1 MMPDNFKAYLEN
13 NWGLTSTEVEQLTD
27 CIKTKSV
34 QKDEFLLRQ
43 GEVCKMTFFVE
54 QGLLRFYALNEN
66 GKSDILQFAPEN
78 WLVSDRG
85 SVYFNE
91 PSHYFIDAVENSTVV
106 LIDSDFID
114 RISEVSPL
122 FRKYN
127 ERLLHNHIRHLNKR
141 VSLLLGASAK
151 TRYLDFIKL
160 HPEVLLRVP
169 QWMVASYLGITPES
183 LSRVRR
189 DLATKNF
196 GKK

>member
-13 NWGLTSTEVEQLTD
+13 NWGLTSIEVEQLTD

>member
-1 MMPDNFKAYLEN
+1 MPDNFKAYLKN
-13 NWGLTSTEVEQLTD
+13 SWGLTHEEVNKLNEFV
-27 CIKTKSV
+27 KTRTV
-34 QKDEFLLRQ
+34 QKDEYLLRH

-106 LIDSDFID
+106 LIDSHFID
-114 RISEVSPL
+114 RISEISPS

-141 VSLLLGASAK
+141 VGLLLGASAK
-151 TRYLDFIKL
+151 TRYLDFVKL
-160 HPEVLLRVP
+160 HPDVLLRVP

-196 GKK
+196 EK

>member
-1 MMPDNFKAYLEN
+1 MPENFKAYLKN
-13 NWGLTSTEVEQLTD
+13 SWGLTQEEVDRLKNF
-27 CIKTKSV
+27 IKTKPV
-34 QKDEFLLRQ
+34 RKDEYLLRQ
-43 GEVCKMTFFVE
+43 GEICKMTFFVE

-91 PSHYFIDAVENSTVV
+91 PSHYFIDAVENSTVI
-106 LIDSDFID
+106 LIDTQFID
-114 RISEVSPL
+114 RISEISPS

-151 TRYLDFIKL
+151 TRYLDFVKL
-160 HPEVLLRVP
+160 HPDVLLRVP

-189 DLATKNF
+189 DLASKNF
-196 GKK
+196 GVK

>member
-1 MMPDNFKAYLEN
+1 MPDNFKAYLKN
-13 NWGLTSTEVEQLTD
+13 NWGLTSTEVEQLTE
-27 CIKTKSV
+27 CIKTQSV

-189 DLATKNF
+189 DLATQNF

>member
-1 MMPDNFKAYLEN
+1 
-13 NWGLTSTEVEQLTD
+13 
-27 CIKTKSV
+27 
-34 QKDEFLLRQ
+34 
-43 GEVCKMTFFVE
+43 MTFFVE

-91 PSHYFIDAVENSTVV
+91 PSHYFIDAVENSTVI
-106 LIDSDFID
+106 LIDTQFID
-114 RISEVSPL
+114 RISEISPS

-151 TRYLDFIKL
+151 TRYLDFVKL
-160 HPEVLLRVP
+160 HPDVLLRVP

-189 DLATKNF
+189 DLASKNF
-196 GKK
+196 GVK

>member
-54 QGLLRFYALNEN
+54 QGLLRFYVLNEN

>member
-1 MMPDNFKAYLEN
+1 MPENFKAYLKN
-13 NWGLTSTEVEQLTD
+13 SWGLTQEEVDRLKNF
-27 CIKTKSV
+27 IKTKPV
-34 QKDEFLLRQ
+34 RKDEYLLRQ
-43 GEVCKMTFFVE
+43 GEICKMTFFVE

-91 PSHYFIDAVENSTVV
+91 PSHYFIDAVENSTVI
-106 LIDSDFID
+106 LIDTQFID
-114 RISEVSPL
+114 RISEISPS

-151 TRYLDFIKL
+151 TRYLDFVKL
-160 HPEVLLRVP
+160 HPDVLLRVP

-189 DLATKNF
+189 DLASKNF
-196 GKK
+196 GVI